1 MKLSVETTSTSIG
14 KIAKSALKA
23 IAWARKA
30 QPSCENFAAGARKTA
45 IRRRM
50 DGMVMLLAMAAV
62 NVVLDGRLLVGS
74 RPAMLNGGVILAPL
88 DPFVRRFADR
98 IDVDITRSIVRI
110 ARRER
115 SITVPIAPYVR
126 EEQIVIPLALVVR
139 ALGATAYYEGW
150 RTTLSIV
157 SPPGDQIATPTPY
170 R

>member
-1 MKLSVETTSTSIG
+1 
-14 KIAKSALKA
+14 
-23 IAWARKA
+23 
-30 QPSCENFAAGARKTA
+30 
-45 IRRRM
+45 
-50 DGMVMLLAMAAV
+50 MLLAMAAV

-170 R
+170 ATLLPLPAPRVTFTPPPVPTPLPTVTGIPQPRRTPIWVRAKSYSSEPPR